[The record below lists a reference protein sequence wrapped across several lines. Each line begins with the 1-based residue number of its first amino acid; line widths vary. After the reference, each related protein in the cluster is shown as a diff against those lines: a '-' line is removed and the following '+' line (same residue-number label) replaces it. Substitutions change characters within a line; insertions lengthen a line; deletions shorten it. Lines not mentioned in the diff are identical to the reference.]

1 MADEYFQVAADK
13 FIFNVKKGILYT
25 ENDTWVQVEDEQIR
39 VGATDFL
46 QRRGGDII
54 FVELPEPG
62 DEVGKHDDVVRLETI
77 KAVLTI
83 ASPMGGVV
91 TDVNRRL
98 NDEPELINSDPFGEG
113 WLILLKPSDKT
124 DMGSL
129 LTAER
134 YFESMKKKIDEELKK
149 IKGL

>member
-1 MADEYFQVAADK
+1 MADEYFQAAADK
-13 FIFNVKKGILYT
+13 FIFKVKKGILYT
-25 ENDTWVQVEDEQIR
+25 ENDTWAQAEDEQVR
-39 VGATDFL
+39 VGVTDFL

-54 FVELPEPG
+54 FVELPEQG
-62 DEVGKHDDVVRLETI
+62 DEVEKHDDVVRLETI
-77 KAVLTI
+77 KAILTI
-83 ASPMGGVV
+83 ASPMRGVV

-113 WLILLKPSDKT
+113 WLILLKPYDKT

-134 YFESMKKKIDEELKK
+134 YFEAMKGKIDEELKK